1 MVSMLNLKLLFECPN
16 LSSSQL
22 DWPRKTTPK
31 WLFECQNPFTGS
43 KVIDVLWLP
52 IIITFYIDTFP
63 KQLKYER
70 LYYWELNKYQILDFN
85 KKNNILILTSQMDW
99 PRKTTP
105 NWHIT
110 YQNPYSGSKV
120 IICKAHIHLPLKM
133 VLPSM
138 ISIISSVVLAQILS
152 SSLSLRSWP
161 RHFKIRNIILKAPFR
176 RLCKGEF
183 IDGCTQSEGDL
194 PDFNQS
200 EH

>member
-1 MVSMLNLKLLFECPN
+1 MDQKIQWHWF
-16 LSSSQL
+16 LSQ
-22 DWPRKTTPK
+22 
-31 WLFECQNPFTGS
+31 
-43 KVIDVLWLP
+43 LP

-70 LYYWELNKYQILDFN
+70 LFYWELNKYQILDFN

-120 IICKAHIHLPLKM
+120 RICKAHIQLPLKM

-152 SSLSLRSWP
+152 SSLSLKIGLDISKSITLFL
-161 RHFKIRNIILKAPFR
+161 RHP
-176 RLCKGEF
+176 
-183 IDGCTQSEGDL
+183 L
-194 PDFNQS
+194 PDGWAIFHKFWVSYLCDMLLNQ
-200 EH
+200 

>member
-1 MVSMLNLKLLFECPN
+1 MVFKSADLA
-16 LSSSQL
+16 SQL

-70 LYYWELNKYQILDFN
+70 LFYLELNKYQILDFN

-152 SSLSLRSWP
+152 SSLSLKIGLDISKSITLFL
-161 RHFKIRNIILKAPFR
+161 RHPLAQFFSLVIEWIIWYEHSIVNIFDIVLS
-176 RLCKGEF
+176 
-183 IDGCTQSEGDL
+183 TQYL
-194 PDFNQS
+194 
-200 EH
+200 

>member
-1 MVSMLNLKLLFECPN
+1 M
-16 LSSSQL
+16 
-22 DWPRKTTPK
+22 
-31 WLFECQNPFTGS
+31 
-43 KVIDVLWLP
+43 DVLWLP

-161 RHFKIRNIILKAPFR
+161 RHFKMCNIFLKAPFSLR
-176 RLCKGEF
+176 KFLKIKNAFKKWCFYELSKWEILDCFQFRAVHKNEYGYIES
-183 IDGCTQSEGDL
+183 DSVR
-194 PDFNQS
+194 
-200 EH
+200 